1 VQRAKDIRIA
11 PTEAPVKIFEA
22 AQVRSLS
29 VVEDCKVMATTAV
42 SHISNKEYLR
52 PNQDEIL

>member
-1 VQRAKDIRIA
+1 MN
-11 PTEAPVKIFEA
+11 IFEA

-42 SHISNKEYLR
+42 SHINNKEYLR